1 VEAIAITPCFHPA
14 PLPGARVEAEFQD
27 ITVTAPEATPATA
40 HVEARR
46 VSLPALLAVLVPVS
60 ISTIDISLTNTAL
73 PTIARDIGA
82 ASATSIWVVNVYY
95 LVVVAALLPFAALGE
110 IFGHRRVFSAGIAV
124 FVAGLLA
131 CGMAWSLPTLVAAR
145 ALLGL
150 GAAAISAVTPAL
162 IRYIYPPE
170 RLGRGLGIYALIVGI
185 AFTAGPT
192 VASAVLAVAKWP
204 WLFLAN
210 VPICLIAAGLT
221 LRSLPTTERGARHF
235 DGLSAALCAGLFALL
250 LFGLSGLV
258 HRIAWYWILAAWIGA
273 AACGYALLRRE
284 AGRPAPILAV
294 DLFRR
299 PLFSLS
305 SATSVCAFTVQGL
318 AFVVLPF
325 WLHTVLGF
333 SQSQTGLLITPWPA
347 TLAVMALIA
356 APLSDRHS
364 PGLLGG
370 GGLLVLSGGLASLA
384 LLPADPGPIDI
395 VWRLALCGV
404 GFGFFQAPNMKA
416 IMASAPRERSGGASG
431 IVATSRL
438 LGQALGAAVVALCLS
453 AFPAGGARMTVW
465 VGCFIAV
472 LGSLMSL
479 SRLLPSVRSRD

>member
-1 VEAIAITPCFHPA
+1 MPA
-14 PLPGARVEAEFQD
+14 DDTTSP
-27 ITVTAPEATPATA
+27 
-40 HVEARR
+40 R

-60 ISTIDISLTNTAL
+60 IATLDISLTNTAL

-82 ASATSIWVVNVYY
+82 DSATSIWVVNAYY
-95 LVVVAALLPFAALGE
+95 LVVVAALLPLAALGE
-110 IFGHRRVFSAGIAV
+110 IFGHRRVFTLGIAV
-124 FVAGLLA
+124 FVVGSLA
-131 CGMAWSLPTLVAAR
+131 SGFAWSLPTLVASR

-150 GAAAISAVTPAL
+150 GTAAISAVTPAL
-162 IRYIYPPE
+162 IRFIYPPQM
-170 RLGRGLGIYALIVGI
+170 LGRGLGIYALVVGV

-192 VASAVLAVAKWP
+192 IAAAVLAVADWP

-210 VPICLIAAGLT
+210 VPFGVVAMGLT
-221 LRSLPTTERGARHF
+221 LRSLPATERSPRRF
-235 DGLSAALCAGLFALL
+235 DGLSAALCAALFALIL
-250 LFGLSGLV
+250 LGLSGV
-258 HRIAWYWILAAWIGA
+258 AHQMMWHWILAAWSGA
-273 AACGYALLRRE
+273 AACGYALLRHE
-284 AGRPAPILAV
+284 AGHSAPILAV

-299 PLFSLS
+299 PLFALS
-305 SATSVCAFTVQGL
+305 SATSVCAFAVQGL

-325 WLHTVLGF
+325 WLHTGLGF
-333 SQSQTGLLITPWPA
+333 SQSETGLLITPWPA
-347 TLAVMALIA
+347 ALALMALIA

-370 GGLLVLSGGLASLA
+370 GGLLLLSAGLASLA
-384 LLPADPGPIDI
+384 LLPPHPAALDI

-438 LGQALGAAVVALCLS
+438 LGQAIGAALVALCLS
-453 AFPAGGARMTVW
+453 VSPAGGAELAVW
-465 VGCFIAV
+465 VGCGIAI

-479 SRLLPSVRSRD
+479 SRLHPAVRGGGCISGGGPGVKETASKHGHGGTSVSGMAARRPG

>member
-1 VEAIAITPCFHPA
+1 MEAATVISVSKSV
-14 PLPGARVEAEFQD
+14 PLLGACVKIEFQD
-27 ITVTAPEATPATA
+27 ITVTVPEATPAI
-40 HVEARR
+40 ARAG

-73 PTIARDIGA
+73 PTIAREIGA
-82 ASATSIWVVNVYY
+82 ASATSIWVVNAYY

-110 IFGHRRVFSAGIAV
+110 IYGHRRVFGAGIVV
-124 FVAGLLA
+124 FMAGSLA
-131 CGMAWSLPTLVAAR
+131 CGLASSLPTLVVAR
-145 ALLGL
+145 TLLGL
-150 GAAAISAVTPAL
+150 GAAAIAAVTPAL

-170 RLGRGLGIYALIVGI
+170 RLGQGLGIYALVVGV
-185 AFTAGPT
+185 AFTTGPT
-192 VASAVLAVAKWP
+192 VASAVLAVANWP

-210 VPICLIAAGLT
+210 VPICFVAAGLT
-221 LRSLPTTERGARHF
+221 LRSLPATERGERHF

-250 LFGLSGLV
+250 LFGLSGFV
-258 HRIAWYWILAAWIGA
+258 HQMAWHWILAAWTGA

-284 AGRPAPILAV
+284 AERPAPILAV

-356 APLSDRHS
+356 APLSDRYP

-384 LLPADPGPIDI
+384 LMSPDPGPIDI

-438 LGQALGAAVVALCLS
+438 LGQALGAALVAFCLS
-453 AFPAGGARMTVW
+453 VFPAGGAEVTVW
-465 VGCFIAV
+465 VGCCIAV

-479 SRLLPSVRSRD
+479 SRLLPSVRGRA

>member
-1 VEAIAITPCFHPA
+1 MTVSEETLAAI
-14 PLPGARVEAEFQD
+14 
-27 ITVTAPEATPATA
+27 
-40 HVEARR
+40 HVEPRR
-46 VSLPALLAVLVPVS
+46 VSIPALLAVLVPVS
-60 ISTIDISLTNTAL
+60 ISTLDISLTNTAL

-82 ASATSIWVVNVYY
+82 ASATSIWVVNAYY

-110 IFGHRRVFSAGIAV
+110 IVGHRRVFAAGIVV
-124 FVAGLLA
+124 FLVGSLASGL
-131 CGMAWSLPTLVAAR
+131 AWSLPTLVAAR

-162 IRYIYPPE
+162 IRFIYPPD
-170 RLGRGLGIYALIVGI
+170 RLGRGLGIYALVVGV

-192 VASAVLAVAKWP
+192 VAAAVLAVANWP
-204 WLFLAN
+204 WIFLAN
-210 VPICLIAAGLT
+210 VPIGLGAMA
-221 LRSLPTTERGARHF
+221 LLHSLPATGRGGRQF
-235 DGLSAALCAGLFALL
+235 DAWSAVLCAALFALL

-258 HRIAWYWILAAWIGA
+258 HHMAWLWILMAWMGA
-273 AACGYALLRRE
+273 AMCGGALLRRE
-284 AGRPAPILAV
+284 AGRPAPILAL

-299 PLFSLS
+299 PLFALS
-305 SATSVCAFTVQGL
+305 SATSVCAFAVQGL

-325 WLHTVLGF
+325 WLHTEMGF

-356 APLSDRHS
+356 APLADRHS

-370 GGLLVLSGGLASLA
+370 GGLLVLSAALASVA
-384 LLPADPGPIDI
+384 LLPPDPAPIDI
-395 VWRLALCGV
+395 AWRLSVCGV

-438 LGQALGAAVVALCLS
+438 LGQAIGAALVALCLS
-453 AFPAGGARMTVW
+453 AFAAEGARLSVW
-465 VGCFIAV
+465 VGCGIAI

-479 SRLLPSVRSRD
+479 SRLLPGVRNRA

>member
-1 VEAIAITPCFHPA
+1 MGPVSRFERASALTSRRWRSDRTARCVSHLALERPGRGIVRRPA
-14 PLPGARVEAEFQD
+14 QEGSCRAPRALPWRCGSRPDAPQRRSKRAR
-27 ITVTAPEATPATA
+27 TAPPAAAPASFQRPTPSALDTLAEEAAGVGVIKATA
-40 HVEARR
+40 W
-46 VSLPALLAVLVPVS
+46 L
-60 ISTIDISLTNTAL
+60 
-73 PTIARDIGA
+73 
-82 ASATSIWVVNVYY
+82 
-95 LVVVAALLPFAALGE
+95 
-110 IFGHRRVFSAGIAV
+110 
-124 FVAGLLA
+124 
-131 CGMAWSLPTLVAAR
+131 
-145 ALLGL
+145 
-150 GAAAISAVTPAL
+150 TPAL

-170 RLGRGLGIYALIVGI
+170 RLGQGLGIYALVVGV

-192 VASAVLAVAKWP
+192 VASAVLAVAGWP

-210 VPICLIAAGLT
+210 VPICLVAAGLT
-221 LRSLPTTERGARHF
+221 FRSLPATERGERHF

-250 LFGLSGLV
+250 LFGLSGFV
-258 HRIAWYWILAAWIGA
+258 HRMAWHWTVAAWAGA
-273 AACGYALLRRE
+273 AACGYALLRRDV
-284 AGRPAPILAV
+284 ARPPPILAV

-318 AFVVLPF
+318 ALVVLPF
-325 WLHTVLGF
+325 WLHTALGF
-333 SQSQTGLLITPWPA
+333 SQSQTGLLINPWPA

-356 APLSDRHS
+356 APLSDRYS

-384 LLPADPGPIDI
+384 LMPADPGPIDI

-431 IVATSRL
+431 IVATSCL
-438 LGQALGAAVVALCLS
+438 LGQALGAALVALCLS
-453 AFPAGGARMTVW
+453 VFPAGGAKVTVW
-465 VGCFIAV
+465 VGCCIAI

-479 SRLLPSVRSRD
+479 SRLLPSVRGRG